1 MDGFGFAGL
10 RPGEYAKAR
19 QRKPPLCDHGCF
31 RTVFK
36 NVRQIYYDLE
46 VQPAT
51 QLHIYRFKNREQ
63 VAQNQPIINLA
74 LVHNWRYDE
83 AYILIE
89 PNGFFE
95 NSRNLEI
102 NWQNGSNPSQKGRLS
117 FQAGNKA
124 THFKFAVELYEAI
137 TQNNNLFIR
146 QQGRDFPILKDDR
159 QREAFR
165 RTMVDYFKLI
175 GVE

>member
-1 MDGFGFAGL
+1 MVLALLACGPVDTQKLDKEAPRFATTDASEL
-10 RPGEYAKAR
+10 
-19 QRKPPLCDHGCF
+19 F
-31 RTVFK
+31 FK

-51 QLHIYRFKNREQ
+51 QLHIYRFKNRNQ
-63 VAQNQPIINLA
+63 SLRDQPIINLA

-89 PNGFFE
+89 PNEFFE
-95 NSRNLEI
+95 NSRNLEV
-102 NWQNGSNPSQKGRLS
+102 NWQKENEPTQKGRLS
-117 FQAGNKA
+117 FQAGNKT

-137 TQNNNLFIR
+137 TQNKKLFVLR
-146 QQGRDFPILKDDR
+146 KGRAFPLLSNDR
-159 QREAFR
+159 ERETFR
-165 RTMVDYFKLI
+165 KTMVDYFKLI